1 MFVIAYSDM
10 CTSYRSISGRRRPP
24 RPVEDRRGLTP
35 GAVAGDAEP
44 SDPFIASS
52 LAPVL
57 AYPPQAGL
65 EPCRIADAL
74 TTGAGGRPP
83 TIGRPLAPS
92 NHRNMGAS
100 AQ

>member
-10 CTSYRSISGRRRPP
+10 CTSYRPISGRRRLP

-35 GAVAGDAEP
+35 G
-44 SDPFIASS
+44 DPFIASS
-52 LAPVL
+52 LAAVL
-57 AYPPQAGL
+57 ACPPQAGL

-92 NHRNMGAS
+92 NHRTMGAT